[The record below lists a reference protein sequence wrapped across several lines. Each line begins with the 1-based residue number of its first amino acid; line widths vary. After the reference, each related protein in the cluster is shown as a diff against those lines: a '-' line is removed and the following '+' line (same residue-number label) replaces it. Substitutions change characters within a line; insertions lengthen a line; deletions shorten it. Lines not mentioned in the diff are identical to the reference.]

1 MHGMVGGEAR
11 EIRLRGV
18 CVVCTRETQ
27 GRETERQSVANDY
40 RIADSHWSYFPM
52 PFSRPG
58 NATRSVVQ
66 GPCPRGDRSRKR
78 RPLPTHDTRITNTPD
93 QPNRQAQTDVPRLKV
108 RTSLRPPMNNSCVTE
123 RKTHLPCVSFSQ
135 KKNHHGERQA
145 PPSLSGDTRSQ
156 NLDQV

>member
-52 PFSRPG
+52 PCSQPG

-78 RPLPTHDTRITNTPD
+78 RPQPTHDTRVTNTPD

-108 RTSLRPPMNNSCVTE
+108 RTSLRPPVSKSRVAEGEDTSSPAYPFSPRKRKTTE
-123 RKTHLPCVSFSQ
+123 RGRRP
-135 KKNHHGERQA
+135 HHSPEAQGLN
-145 PPSLSGDTRSQ
+145 P
-156 NLDQV
+156 

>member
-1 MHGMVGGEAR
+1 MARR

-18 CVVCTRETQ
+18 GVCVRERLR

-52 PFSRPG
+52 PSSRPG
-58 NATRSVVQ
+58 IATRSVVQ

-78 RPLPTHDTRITNTPD
+78 RPQPTHDTRVTNTPD

-123 RKTHLPCVSFSQ
+123 RKTHLPCVSFSPRKRTTAEKDRRPWQ
-135 KKNHHGERQA
+135 SPE
-145 PPSLSGDTRSQ
+145 T
-156 NLDQV
+156 QVLKT